1 MDNKD
6 DWHNIYITDC
16 TGKKFFNTNAS
27 PMATMSEIH
36 NLKRHLEAIKSG
48 AKLYAKVG
56 IDKDTAVLMLDGAS
70 YHGAS
75 QSMDDILDDD
85 LLNDLMS

>member
-1 MDNKD
+1 MDN
-6 DWHNIYITDC
+6 WHNIYITDC

-27 PMATMSEIH
+27 PMSTMSEIR

-48 AKLYAKVG
+48 NLAYARVG
-56 IDKDTAVLMLDGAS
+56 IDKDTAVLMLDDTP
-70 YHGAS
+70 Y

>member
-27 PMATMSEIH
+27 PISTMSEIR
-36 NLKRHLEAIKSG
+36 NLKRHLEAIKAG
-48 AKLYAKVG
+48 KLAYAKVG
-56 IDKDTAVLMLDGAS
+56 IDKDTAVLMLDDTV
-70 YHGAS
+70 Y

-85 LLNDLMS
+85 LLNDLMN

>member
-6 DWHNIYITDC
+6 NWHNIYITDC
-16 TGKKFFNTNAS
+16 TGKKFFSTNAS
-27 PMATMSEIH
+27 PMSTMSEIR

-48 AKLYAKVG
+48 KLAYARVG
-56 IDKDTAVLMLDGAS
+56 IDKDSAVLMLDDTP
-70 YHGAS
+70 Y

>member
-1 MDNKD
+1 MDN
-6 DWHNIYITDC
+6 WHNIYITDC

-27 PMATMSEIH
+27 PMATMSEIR
-36 NLKRHLEAIKSG
+36 NLKRHLDAIKSG

-56 IDKDTAVLMLDGAS
+56 VDKDTAVLMLDGTT
-70 YHGAS
+70 Y

>member
-1 MDNKD
+1 MDN
-6 DWHNIYITDC
+6 WHNIYITDC
-16 TGKKFFNTNAS
+16 TGKKFFNTQAS
-27 PMATMSEIH
+27 PMATMSEIR

-56 IDKDTAVLMLDGAS
+56 IDKDTAVLMLDDTV
-70 YHGAS
+70 Y

>member
-1 MDNKD
+1 MDN
-6 DWHNIYITDC
+6 WHNIYITDC

-27 PMATMSEIH
+27 PMSTMSEIR
-36 NLKRHLEAIKSG
+36 NLKRHLDAIKSG
-48 AKLYAKVG
+48 KLAYARVG
-56 IDKDTAVLMLDGAS
+56 IDKDTAVLMFDDTP
-70 YHGAS
+70 Y